1 MDTSLDTPS
10 DDLDQQILPGIQ
22 KPQQEMDTLLDMP
35 SDDLDQ
41 QMRETDKI
49 NDYKKQIIQKN
60 QQIDE
65 LNLKMNPILIPLLYD
80 SLITFFWTKVIEPK
94 KPIKEPIKEPYIT
107 LYSAITDLIGI
118 IQPKY
123 EKYSDSSPETKTLL
137 NDLMNLSLRLD
148 YFFKL
153 LVSEKIIETKHTE
166 LIIYLEDG
174 FRSDAHYRHLV
185 ALIDKKYTIDAEI
198 GRLRSEIYDL
208 QQRVIVIDEPE
219 QLTPQ
224 QMILQQSMI
233 AKEARAKT
241 PHLFLLVCHGSSVSQ
256 FKTYFK
262 TRAYFKNIEYMIPF
276 GKDLYALEG
285 IEKLYKNINYL
296 PGAVAGGI
304 DKYLD
309 INRENVTIDS
319 VEYRG
324 NEIIVSDNEYAY
336 LPPMV
341 FSPITH
347 ENPEKGVTKEIV
359 SAFDKV
365 MGLYHYVLN
374 ETDRKYYPVHVIA
387 DYKILVDTMVSGTPL
402 TYSSITKLVRDYFK
416 NVRSSKIAFKDPV
429 VAVGKDIMD
438 NPDKTL
444 FEKSSIVFHTCRS
457 YFYNTNVLDDNTLNF
472 FNSTVVI
479 RQEPS
484 PATIITG
491 LNPADAVSLLS
502 IDIKNFDI
510 FETMTH
516 WQGALAGLYHQGC
529 GLNVLNFYNLLNTE
543 TARGAAACVNI
554 GTSIF
559 KIADYIKDKLPS
571 SDIGVCRMSIDGYI
585 TLLQTIINELVKYLS
600 VYSSFAENSYFPDI
614 VFILRV
620 YTENMQRGKEGV
632 YNEVGH
638 FISICLK
645 DNHIY
650 FIDPQVS
657 VAEKM
662 KYEASYV
669 ATNAI
674 LEFLNSM
681 FARPTYSSFKYCDFY
696 LYKNPVSPLTYDT
709 LASRYGGVIRTRG
722 AVSFGGKKT
731 VKTQKKRVKRT
742 RGNDTNKQTRRR
754 IVKTQKKRRGQH
766 HKQRRIVKSQ

>member
-1 MDTSLDTPS
+1 MDP
-10 DDLDQQILPGIQ
+10 LPGIQ

-60 QQIDE
+60 QRIDE
-65 LNLKMNPILIPLLYD
+65 LNLKMNAILIPLLYD
-80 SLITFFWTKVIEPK
+80 SLITFFFKNVIEPK
-94 KPIKEPIKEPYIT
+94 KPIKEPYIT

-174 FRSDAHYRHLV
+174 FRSNATTYGRLV
-185 ALIDKKYTIDAEI
+185 ALIDNKQAIDAEI
-198 GRLRSEIYDL
+198 ARLRDEIYKL
-208 QQRVIVIDEPE
+208 QQLVIVIDEPE

-233 AKEARAKT
+233 VPDSKEARAKT
-241 PHLFLLVCHGSSVSQ
+241 DHLFLLVCHGSSVSQ

-276 GKDLYALEG
+276 GKKLYALKG
-285 IEKLYKNINYL
+285 IDELYNNINYV
-296 PGAVAGGI
+296 PNDASGGI
-304 DKYLD
+304 DTYLD

-347 ENPEKGVTKEIV
+347 ENPEKGMTKEIV

-365 MGLYHYVLN
+365 MGLYHYALN

-387 DYKILVDTMVSGTPL
+387 DYKILVDTMAGGASL
-402 TYSSITKLVRDYFK
+402 TYSLITKLVRDYFK
-416 NVRSSKIAFKDPV
+416 NVRSSKIAFEDQY

-484 PATIITG
+484 PATIITE

-529 GLNVLNFYNLLNTE
+529 GLNVLSFYNLLNME
-543 TARGAAACVNI
+543 TALGAAACVNI

-709 LASRYGGVIRTRG
+709 LASRYGGVIRTRSLSL
-722 AVSFGGKKT
+722 SFGGKKT

-754 IVKTQKKRRGQH
+754 IVKTQKKRTGQH